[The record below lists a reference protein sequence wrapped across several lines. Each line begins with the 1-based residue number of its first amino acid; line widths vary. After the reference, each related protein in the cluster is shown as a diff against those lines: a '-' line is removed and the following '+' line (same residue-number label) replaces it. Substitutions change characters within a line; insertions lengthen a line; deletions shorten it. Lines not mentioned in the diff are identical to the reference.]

1 MDKPNTFRS
10 SNFYMSQGDVLHMII
25 RDETG
30 TAVSMELYSVSDTV
44 NPEDIGY
51 GELTDYDGNVYT
63 TVVIGTQEWIVENL
77 RVTHYADGTAIPEI
91 TLDADWLA
99 EDGTAGHDG
108 AWCYYDNDSS
118 YLSDYGLLYN
128 SHAVANT
135 KELCYFERDGA
146 QQTGWRIP
154 ARNDWQT
161 LIDYLGGNLVSGA
174 KIKEI
179 GEVYWLTPNAGATN
193 ESGFSARGSGFRDSD
208 GAFYSI
214 KSIALWASNT
224 TLSDQ
229 YYQPYV
235 EFGSIG
241 FDVSGVNPP
250 KIGVAVRCV
259 RDISSYIP
267 ITITVDATPGF
278 EISNAVGYGMIGES
292 TIRVTFMCDA
302 FPVVGGGGFTM
313 LIEDADGND
322 LFYIDGSVSGAMTA
336 EEGVFFDSNL
346 MSGYETG
353 IPLSRAIVNGDSL
366 TVKCSGSWA

>member
-179 GEVYWLTPNAGATN
+179 GETYWLTPNVGATN
-193 ESGFSARGSGFRDSD
+193 ESGFSARGSGLEIQMEP
-208 GAFYSI
+208 SI
-214 KSIALWASNT
+214 
-224 TLSDQ
+224 LSSQ
-229 YYQPYV
+229 
-235 EFGSIG
+235 
-241 FDVSGVNPP
+241 
-250 KIGVAVRCV
+250 
-259 RDISSYIP
+259 
-267 ITITVDATPGF
+267 
-278 EISNAVGYGMIGES
+278 
-292 TIRVTFMCDA
+292 
-302 FPVVGGGGFTM
+302 
-313 LIEDADGND
+313 
-322 LFYIDGSVSGAMTA
+322 
-336 EEGVFFDSNL
+336 
-346 MSGYETG
+346 
-353 IPLSRAIVNGDSL
+353 
-366 TVKCSGSWA
+366 